1 MANDIHANDFEAAVP
16 AIRSRYFPLSEA
28 FRWLEAG
35 WRDFT
40 ARPGL
45 SLVYG
50 FGLLAL
56 SALTLAVMFAAGW
69 DHILFPALSGFMIL
83 GPLIA
88 IGTYEKSRRLAAGE
102 PLGLRHVLLVP
113 VRSGGQIFFV
123 GLILALLMV
132 FWMRAAVLVYALF
145 FGYRPFPGLDQ
156 IAPMLFLTPIGC
168 AMLFTGTI
176 IGGLFAAFSFAIS
189 IFAIPMLVDRRTDA
203 LTAMGTSM
211 ALVWNNLPVMLMW
224 GGIVLALFLIAIATG
239 LLGLV
244 VIFPLLG
251 HATWHAY
258 AAVGR
263 S

>member
-1 MANDIHANDFEAAVP
+1 MANDIHASNVEAAAP
-16 AIRSRYFPLSEA
+16 AIRSRDLPLSEA
-28 FRWLEAG
+28 FRWLRAG

-40 ARPGL
+40 TRPGL

-50 FGLLAL
+50 VGVLAL
-56 SALTLAVMFAAGW
+56 SALTVAVMFAAGW

-88 IGTYEKSRRLAAGE
+88 IGTYEKSRRLASGE
-102 PLGLRHVLLVP
+102 PIGVRHVLFVP
-113 VRSGGQIFFV
+113 VRSGGQIVFV

-132 FWMRAAVLVYALF
+132 FWMRAAVLIYALF
-145 FGYRPFPGLDQ
+145 FGLRPFPGLDQ
-156 IAPMLFLTPIGC
+156 IMPMLILTPIGW
-168 AMLFTGTI
+168 AMLLTGTI
-176 IGGLFAAFSFAIS
+176 VGGLFAAFSFAIS
-189 IFAIPMLVDRRTDA
+189 VFAIPMMVDRPIDA

-224 GGIVLALFLIAIATG
+224 GGIVLAFFLVAIATG

-258 AAVGR
+258 AAIAR

>member
-1 MANDIHANDFEAAVP
+1 MANDIHADDFQAA
-16 AIRSRYFPLSEA
+16 ALSTRNRGLPILEA
-28 FRWLEAG
+28 FHWLGDG

-45 SLVYG
+45 SLFYG
-50 FGLLAL
+50 VGVLAL
-56 SALTLAVMFAAGW
+56 SALTVAAMFAAGW
-69 DHILFPALSGFMIL
+69 DHILFPALSGFMIV

-88 IGTYEKSRRLAAGE
+88 IGTYEKSRRLTEGE
-102 PLGLRHVLLVP
+102 PLGLRHILFVP
-113 VRSGGQIFFV
+113 LRSGGQIFFV

-132 FWMRAAVLVYALF
+132 FWMRAAVLIYALF
-145 FGYRPFPGLDQ
+145 FGLRPFPGLDH
-156 IAPMLFLTPIGC
+156 IVPMLFFTPVGW
-168 AMLFTGTI
+168 AMLVTGTI
-176 IGGLFAAFSFAIS
+176 VGGLFAAFSFAIS
-189 IFAIPMLVDRRTDA
+189 VFAIPMLVDRRTDA

-224 GGIVLALFLIAIATG
+224 GAIVLAFFLIAVATG
-239 LLGLV
+239 LIGLV

-258 AAVGR
+258 AAIAR

>member
-1 MANDIHANDFEAAVP
+1 MANDIHVNELEAAAP
-16 AIRSRYFPLSEA
+16 AARGRDLPLSEA
-28 FRWLEAG
+28 FRWLAGG

-40 ARPGL
+40 KKPWL
-45 SLVYG
+45 SLVHG
-50 FGLLAL
+50 IGVLAL
-56 SALTLAVMFAAGW
+56 SALTVAVMFAAGW
-69 DHILFPALSGFMIL
+69 DHILFPALSGFMIV

-102 PLGLRHVLLVP
+102 PLGLRNVLFGP
-113 VRSGGQIFFV
+113 ARSGGQIFFV

-132 FWMRAAVLVYALF
+132 FWMRAAVLIYALF

-156 IAPMLFLTPIGC
+156 IAPMLFTTPIGW
-168 AMLFTGTI
+168 AMLLTGTVV
-176 IGGLFAAFSFAIS
+176 GGIFAAFAYAIS
-189 IFAIPMLVDRRTDA
+189 VFAIPMLLDRRTDA

-224 GGIVLALFLIAIATG
+224 GGMVLTLFLLAVATG

-244 VIFPLLG
+244 IIFPLLG

-258 AAVGR
+258 EAIAR

>member
-1 MANDIHANDFEAAVP
+1 MASDIHANDFEAAAP
-16 AIRSRYFPLSEA
+16 AANDRRLPLSEA
-28 FRWLEAG
+28 FRWLRAG
-35 WRDFT
+35 CRDFT
-40 ARPGL
+40 TRPGL

-50 FGLLAL
+50 IGVLAL
-56 SALTLAVMFAAGW
+56 SALTVAVMFGAGW
-69 DHILFPALSGFMIL
+69 DHILFPALSGFMIV

-102 PLGLRHVLLVP
+102 ALGLRHVFFVP

-132 FWMRAAVLVYALF
+132 FWMRAAVLIYALF

-156 IAPMLFLTPIGC
+156 IAPMLFLTPIGW
-168 AMLFTGTI
+168 AMLVTGTLV
-176 IGGLFAAFSFAIS
+176 GGIFAAFSFAIS
-189 IFAIPMLVDRRTDA
+189 VFAIPLLVDRRTDA

-224 GGIVLALFLIAIATG
+224 GGIVLSLFLLCIATG
-239 LLGLV
+239 LVGLIA
-244 VIFPLLG
+244 IFPLLG

-258 AAVGR
+258 EAIAR